1 MKEGLQMSVSELP
14 SLPGRASLP
23 RLERTRAR
31 LEDFEM
37 IERTRDALALLDP
50 KWSVDIIFLLASGMR
65 RHARLVD
72 NIPGLSKK
80 VLTSTLRK
88 LERSGIVSRHV
99 YADIPVRVEYTL
111 TPLGWQLTEP
121 LMVLY
126 EWAVAHEDELASAKP
141 PADDVQSTSRPALTI
156 ARAPAARAGPK
167 PSRVSRRTRRP
178 VLACGF
184 SRRRRYGRNRRGR
197 CATTRQ
203 SS

>member
-1 MKEGLQMSVSELP
+1 MSINESPNPSGL
-14 SLPGRASLP
+14 ASLP
-23 RLERTRAR
+23 RMERKRAR

-37 IERTRDALALLDP
+37 IEQTRKALALLDP

-88 LERSGIVSRHV
+88 LERSGIVARHV

-121 LMVLY
+121 LMAIY
-126 EWAVAHEDELASAKP
+126 EWALEHESELASAKQSP
-141 PADDVQSTSRPALTI
+141 DRVQSLTRPVVTLAPV
-156 ARAPAARAGPK
+156 PAAA
-167 PSRVSRRTRRP
+167 
-178 VLACGF
+178 A
-184 SRRRRYGRNRRGR
+184 
-197 CATTRQ
+197 
-203 SS
+203 